1 MADLS
6 GSTKSRVG
14 GILLAAGTSSRL
26 GRAKQLLD
34 FHGKPLVRQ
43 VAERALAS
51 RLQSLHVVVG
61 YKANEVRTALAG
73 LKVEIIDNAGFQS
86 GQSTSL
92 RVGLLSFP
100 QTLKA
105 AMVLLVDQ
113 PFVDTQIIDQL
124 IGLYEESGALIV
136 APEFKGRRGNPVIF
150 DHQLLPEILTI
161 VGDTGARDVIAR
173 HHDHLVTLALTSEQP
188 FLDVDTW
195 DDYQKLACET
205 EK

>member
-1 MADLS
+1 MADLTEPS
-6 GSTKSRVG
+6 KSRVG

-26 GRAKQLLD
+26 GRAKQLLN

-51 RLQSLHVVVG
+51 RLESLHVVVG
-61 YKANEVRTALAG
+61 HQASEVRAALTG
-73 LKVEIIDNAGFQS
+73 LHLEVIDNPGFQS

-100 QTLKA
+100 RSLKA
-105 AMVLLVDQ
+105 AMILLVDQ
-113 PFVDTQIIDQL
+113 PFVDTQLVDQL

-136 APEFKGRRGNPVIF
+136 APEFHGRRGNPVLF
-150 DHQLLPEILTI
+150 DQQLLPEMRTI

-173 HHDHLVTLALTSEQP
+173 HRDRLITLALSSEQP

-195 DDYQKLACET
+195 EDYQKLTCET

>member
-61 YKANEVRTALAG
+61 YQANEVRTALAG
-73 LKVEIIDNAGFQS
+73 LK
-86 GQSTSL
+86 STSL

>member
-61 YKANEVRTALAG
+61 YQANEVRTALAG

-173 HHDHLVTLALTSEQP
+173 HRDHLVTLALTSEQP